1 MTDAD
6 LGSGPVVG
14 GISRRGLL
22 AGVAGLAG
30 AGLLTARP
38 EGASGTGSTRAGHGG
53 ARWPE
58 APPVPQPLVLEGGS
72 LLDPLTGGVTED
84 AVVVLANRRVLAAGT
99 PDETARARAQVAGR
113 GQVIDVSGQWLVPG
127 MLDCHTHVDGIEAAN
142 RALRVGAT
150 TLRIASSTFYR
161 DVGLRALAEWTPDM
175 VPRVL
180 AVGLFVRTT
189 TGDAL
194 LSDPDFAPLATV
206 PGLETPEQLRYFTR
220 VNVSRGVDHI
230 KTWATQRAGLCEQD
244 PREPTYDVNQLR
256 AIVGAAKPLPVMCH
270 SHGTEGCQAAVEAGV
285 GTLEHGTFV
294 SERTLDL
301 MARRGTY
308 YDPTISAV
316 VDLAQPGGE
325 YTDPCLVP
333 RGQEMLPVLK
343 AAVQAAWERGVRIT
357 AGPDTSYSAES
368 LSSIGGE
375 VVLLNE
381 AGVPAL
387 DAIRAATTTAA
398 RMVGLERLIG
408 RVTRGY
414 SADVVA
420 LDGSPLDDITAMERV
435 RLVTHRGF
443 IARNDLQ

>member
-1 MTDAD
+1 M
-6 LGSGPVVG
+6 
-14 GISRRGLL
+14 
-22 AGVAGLAG
+22 
-30 AGLLTARP
+30 P
-38 EGASGTGSTRAGHGG
+38 E
-53 ARWPE
+53 
-58 APPVPQPLVLEGGS
+58 
-72 LLDPLTGGVTED
+72 
-84 AVVVLANRRVLAAGT
+84 
-99 PDETARARAQVAGR
+99 
-113 GQVIDVSGQWLVPG
+113 
-127 MLDCHTHVDGIEAAN
+127 
-142 RALRVGAT
+142 
-150 TLRIASSTFYR
+150 
-161 DVGLRALAEWTPDM
+161 
-175 VPRVL
+175 
-180 AVGLFVRTT
+180 
-189 TGDAL
+189 
-194 LSDPDFAPLATV
+194 
-206 PGLETPEQLRYFTR
+206 LETPEQLRYFTR

-343 AAVQAAWERGVRIT
+343 AAVRAAWERGVKIT

-387 DAIRAATTTAA
+387 DAVRAATTTAA

-414 SADVVA
+414 SADVIA
-420 LDGSPLDDITAMERV
+420 LDGSPLDDITRNAASAAGHASRFHRPQRSLNGAAGRRAGNHSAASARAAGPPRTSRDGPAHSTGDARVAGRGSQFSVVDAGVAGRQAVQAVERGVPALAVDEPAGRTRWCPDALGFGTGRVGCV
-435 RLVTHRGF
+435 RRVLEGRRSRAF
-443 IARNDLQ
+443 

>member
-6 LGSGPVVG
+6 SGSGAALG
-14 GISRRGLL
+14 EISRRGLL
-22 AGVAGLAG
+22 AGAAGLAG
-30 AGLLTARP
+30 AGLLTGRP
-38 EGASGTGSTRAGHGG
+38 AVASATGRTRAEHGG
-53 ARWPE
+53 RRWPE
-58 APPVPQPLVLEGGS
+58 APPVPQPLVLEGGT
-72 LLDPLTGGVTED
+72 LLDPLTGDVTED
-84 AVVVLANRRVLAAGT
+84 AVVVLANRRVLAAGS
-99 PDETARARAQVAGR
+99 PDATARARAKVAG
-113 GQVIDVSGQWLVPG
+113 QAEVIDLSGHWLVPG

-142 RALRVGAT
+142 RALRHGAT
-150 TLRIASSTFYR
+150 TLRIASSTFYV
-161 DVGLRALAEWTPDM
+161 DIGLRALAEWTPDV

-189 TGDAL
+189 RGDAL
-194 LSDPDFAPLATV
+194 LSDPDLAPLATV
-206 PGLETPEQLRYFTR
+206 PELETPEQLRYLTR
-220 VNVSRGVDHI
+220 VNISRGVDHI

-244 PREPTYDVNQLR
+244 PREPTHDVNQLR
-256 AIVGAAKPLPVMCH
+256 AIVHEARPLPVMCH

-285 GTLEHGTFV
+285 ATLEHGTFV

-343 AAVQAAWERGVRIT
+343 AAVRAAWERGVKIT
-357 AGPDTSYSAES
+357 AGPDTGYSEES

-375 VVLLNE
+375 VALLNE

-398 RMVGLERLIG
+398 RMVGLERVVG
-408 RVTRGY
+408 RVARGY

-420 LDGSPLDDITAMERV
+420 LDGGPLDDITAMQRV
-435 RLVTHRGF
+435 RFVTHRGF
-443 IARNDLQ
+443 VARNDLG

>member
-6 LGSGPVVG
+6 FGSGPVLG
-14 GISRRGLL
+14 EISRRGLL
-22 AGVAGLAG
+22 AGAAGLAG
-30 AGLLTARP
+30 AGLLAGRP
-38 EGASGTGSTRAGHGG
+38 EGASARRSTRAEPGG
-53 ARWPE
+53 SRWPE
-58 APPVPQPLVLEGGS
+58 PPPVPQPLVLEGGT
-72 LLDPLTGGVTED
+72 LLDPLTGEVTED
-84 AVVVLANRRVLAAGT
+84 AVVVLADRIVLAAGS
-99 PDETARARAQVAGR
+99 PDDTARARAQVAGR
-113 GQVIDVSGQWLVPG
+113 AEVLDVTGRWLVPG
-127 MLDCHTHVDGIEAAN
+127 MLDCHTHVDGIASAN
-142 RALRVGAT
+142 RALRHGAT

-161 DVGLRALAEWTPDM
+161 DVGLRALSEWTPDV

-189 TGDAL
+189 SGDAL
-194 LSDPDFAPLATV
+194 LSDPDLAPLATV
-206 PGLETPEQLRYFTR
+206 PELETPEQLRYFTR

-244 PREPTYDVNQLR
+244 PRQPTYDVNQLR
-256 AIVGAAKPLPVMCH
+256 AIVQAARPLPVMCH

-325 YTDPCLVP
+325 YTDPCLVQ

-343 AAVQAAWERGVRIT
+343 AAVRATWERGVRIT
-357 AGPDTSYSAES
+357 AGPDTSYSEES

-375 VVLLNE
+375 VALLNE
-381 AGVPAL
+381 AGVPVL

-408 RVTRGY
+408 RVARGY
-414 SADVVA
+414 SADVLA
-420 LDGSPLDDITAMERV
+420 LDGSPLDDITAMQRA

-443 IARNDLQ
+443 VARNDL